1 MGIAK
6 RTIKKTI
13 NKTVDKATD
22 ELLGNDND
30 KLRGRRDDD
39 NDKIGRK
46 KKGRLR
52 R

>member
-6 RTIKKTI
+6 RTIKRTI

-22 ELLGNDND
+22 ELLG
-30 KLRGRRDDD
+30 KDDD
-39 NDKIGRK
+39 KDRIGRK
-46 KKGRLR
+46 KKGKLR